1 MAGVRHVWVRPAFV
15 PVEMPGLVLLW
26 KPTPNGWQALVTWI
40 DPVGRITTDWC
51 DPSTLRPIEAQRQIG
66 SRYG

>member
-1 MAGVRHVWVRPAFV
+1 MWVRPAFV

-26 KPTPNGWQALVTWI
+26 RPTSNGWQALVTWI

-51 DPSTLRPIEAQRQIG
+51 DPSTLRPIEGRPATG